1 MRTTQIECG
10 VFSEIDTS
18 TFKLAK
24 PNGYSFL
31 LLSSCLSKWPNLMSP
46 HHPGAFFHRLL
57 NKLHF
62 AKAHAKCNS
71 SSQKGNLR
79 EWTQVWPISEISQAN
94 EPVLGPIPVYFG
106 EAPKAR
112 SGTTCHDL
120 SESWPS
126 RAIIV
131 KETERYLSSLIW
143 INMCFLQDW
152 SND

>member
-1 MRTTQIECG
+1 MLYFADHANRMWSFFGNRYQHVQIGQTERLFFPFI
-10 VFSEIDTS
+10 VLLP
-18 TFKLAK
+18 FKVAQPQEPTPSK
-24 PNGYSFL
+24 T
-31 LLSSCLSKWPNLMSP
+31 LSRLKI
-46 HHPGAFFHRLL
+46 HPGAFFHRLL

-112 SGTTCHDL
+112 SGTICHDL
-120 SESWPS
+120 S
-126 RAIIV
+126 
-131 KETERYLSSLIW
+131 
-143 INMCFLQDW
+143 
-152 SND
+152 